1 MSKKG
6 FEEPKVVIRSHKSMK
21 DRQHDDQRKK
31 DRQHVDRKK
40 DRQHVD
46 QKKEDKSTNKT
57 YT

>member
-31 DRQHVDRKK
+31 DRQHVDQKKK
-40 DRQHVD
+40 D
-46 QKKEDKSTNKT
+46 KSKNKT